1 MITSDKRFFTLAICL
16 TGLSFSCATS
26 DSTDF
31 REKRNL
37 SGEELEKALWLGQM
51 ELKRLQA
58 WVPTGKQMNEGK
70 DMDVK
75 L

>member
-1 MITSDKRFFTLAICL
+1 MF
-16 TGLSFSCATS
+16 LSV
-26 DSTDF
+26 TDF
-31 REKRNL
+31 RVKRDL
-37 SGEELEKALWLGQM
+37 SGEELEKAMWLGEM

-58 WVPTGKQMNEGK
+58 WVPTGKQMNDGK